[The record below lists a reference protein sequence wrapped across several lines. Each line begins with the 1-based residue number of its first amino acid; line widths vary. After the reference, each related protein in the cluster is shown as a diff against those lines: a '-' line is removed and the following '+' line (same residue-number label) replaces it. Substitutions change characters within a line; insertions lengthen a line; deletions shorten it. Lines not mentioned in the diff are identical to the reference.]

1 MLTKSLKKIREL
13 IKKIREVYRMII
25 RIKKCIETEGIKD
38 CNEKERFNMEN
49 RKHIR
54 RPRNFRGDKKK

>member
-1 MLTKSLKKIREL
+1 MKKVREL
-13 IKKIREVYRMII
+13 IKKILEVYRMII

-38 CNEKERFNMEN
+38 CNETERLNMEN

-54 RPRNFRGDKKK
+54 RPRNIRGHKEK